1 VVLACVLLSLPVV
14 KYFDNKS
21 RTARRHKPREERMP
35 KTQLVCLMVAV
46 YTLHIWLS
54 TPLEAHVPYRE
65 QGVASWYGK
74 AFAGRPTASGTPF
87 SPREMTAAHRTLPL
101 GTKVMVQNLATGD
114 QTEVKITDRGPY
126 ADPRRRI
133 IDLSRAAATKLG
145 LLERGLGRVQVAVTE
160 PSATVPAP
168 KEAVFYVVQ
177 VGAFAE
183 YAEAQWVLAQLQDG
197 YAGVYIEARQGPT
210 GRYYRVR
217 LGPFATEAHA
227 AQVAH
232 VLKGDGHAIFVD
244 EISALARPD
253 QIPEARYAW
262 REQP

>member
-1 VVLACVLLSLPVV
+1 
-14 KYFDNKS
+14 
-21 RTARRHKPREERMP
+21 MP
-35 KTQLVCLMVAV
+35 KTQLVGLMVALFILH
-46 YTLHIWLS
+46 TLLPP
-54 TPLEAHVPYRE
+54 PLEAHGPYTE

-101 GTKVMVQNLATGD
+101 GTKVMVHNLATGD

-133 IDLSRAAATKLG
+133 IDLSRAAAQQLS
-145 LLERGLGRVQVAVTE
+145 LLERGLGHVQVAVTE
-160 PSATVPAP
+160 PAATVQAS
-168 KEAVFYVVQ
+168 KEAVCYVVQ

-183 YAEAQWVLAQLQDG
+183 YADAQWVLAQLHDA
-197 YAGVYIEARQGPT
+197 YAGAYLEVRQGPT

-217 LGPFATEAHA
+217 LGPFATAADA

-232 VLKGDGHAIFVD
+232 VLTGDGHAIFVD
-244 EISALARPD
+244 AIPALACRE
-253 QIPEARYAW
+253 QRPEARYAW